1 MYHTREKKIHCS
13 QLVINFAYNCTNS
26 IQNDPKNKEAKIPF
40 GLTNIL
46 IAFIWVSEVSKVVI

>member
-1 MYHTREKKIHCS
+1 M
-13 QLVINFAYNCTNS
+13 
-26 IQNDPKNKEAKIPF
+26 QNDPKNKESKIPF